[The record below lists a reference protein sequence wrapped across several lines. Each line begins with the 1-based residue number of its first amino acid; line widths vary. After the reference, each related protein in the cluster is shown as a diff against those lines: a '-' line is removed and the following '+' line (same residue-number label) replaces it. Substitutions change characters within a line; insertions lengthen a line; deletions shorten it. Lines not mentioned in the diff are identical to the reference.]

1 MYLRQQFE
9 RSLENKISR
18 QRKSSEFET
27 IRTRIQLFDAIR
39 FVAGTT
45 DFPVICHVSDARDIT
60 RNRRETILRYKQ
72 FGKSIV
78 KYNAFKQNFTL
89 FCSTSEPKGVS
100 FTLWIFRWRIFD
112 RRDVLYALGNDKVEN
127 EQPPEAA
134 NVLNWFEKFPYL
146 LCWKLGRSL
155 NSTKKYETDETWMN
169 YQPSLLP
176 IDLCQVRAKR
186 QKGKKKF
193 IPKGKKYYFSVLFFL
208 FFFKFL
214 FCLCPI
220 VNLHPQGPET
230 GEYKRR

>member
-1 MYLRQQFE
+1 MP
-9 RSLENKISR
+9 
-18 QRKSSEFET
+18 
-27 IRTRIQLFDAIR
+27 FDFIAMR
-39 FVAGTT
+39 FVAGTA

-127 EQPPEAA
+127 DQTPEAA
-134 NVLNWFEKFPYL
+134 NVLNWFEKVPYL
-146 LCWKLGRSL
+146 LRWKLGRSL

-186 QKGKKKF
+186 QKE
-193 IPKGKKYYFSVLFFL
+193 IHTKGKKVLLLSTVFSFFY
-208 FFFKFL
+208 FFFACVL
-214 FCLCPI
+214 
-220 VNLHPQGPET
+220 
-230 GEYKRR
+230 